1 MRYFGPRSLS
11 SVLQRVLAVSWF
23 AILATVVLLSSFLAI
38 AFFSL
43 NLGDP
48 ITSGIIQ
55 EAHAESALADKEW
68 RDMLAQPAWV
78 KALVFPFLAILT
90 ILLLMV
96 ISTARKLL
104 ANFAQDAVFRQENVA
119 LISRTAKLLL
129 AFSVVSFNFTSLLV
143 SFILLMLCEILRSGT
158 ALQEEQ
164 DLTV

>member
-11 SVLQRVLAVSWF
+11 SVLQRVLGVSWY
-23 AILATVVLLSSFLAI
+23 AILATVVVLCSFLAI

-43 NLGDP
+43 DLGDP
-48 ITSGIIQ
+48 ITSGIVR
-55 EAHAESALADKEW
+55 EAHAREALADEEW

-78 KALVFPFLAILT
+78 KALVFPFLAVLT
-90 ILLLMV
+90 TLLLMV
-96 ISTARKLL
+96 VASARKLF
-104 ANFAQDAVFRQENVA
+104 ANFAQDVVFRQENVA

-143 SFILLMLCEILRSGT
+143 SILLLMLCEILRTGT